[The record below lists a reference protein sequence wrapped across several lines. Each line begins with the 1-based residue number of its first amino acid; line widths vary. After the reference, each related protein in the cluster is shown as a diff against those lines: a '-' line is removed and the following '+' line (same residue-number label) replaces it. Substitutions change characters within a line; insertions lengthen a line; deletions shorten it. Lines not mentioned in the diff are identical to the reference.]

1 MPICATTRVC
11 CYLQVAYATSG
22 RNHVIM
28 QSSCNRLYLH
38 VRMATVISKR
48 KICQDL
54 SPNWANPDSESH
66 PVSPERCPGARIGSV
81 GHCSPAIYS
90 KLSSNI
96 LLKAALSPA
105 GEKPVPLWCFPPNW
119 HKWCIPETIF
129 FYWLL
134 AKEVLNVWTCPSH
147 FTIRKSRKVF
157 WCEIAKVSEWTQ
169 TALLRVFRSLFTASP
184 TETQCTESHVLISL
198 AFVRWA
204 QKTWQT

>member
-1 MPICATTRVC
+1 
-11 CYLQVAYATSG
+11 
-22 RNHVIM
+22 M
-28 QSSCNRLYLH
+28 QSFVFACKNGHSYQQAKNLSRF
-38 VRMATVISKR
+38 
-48 KICQDL
+48 L
-54 SPNWANPDSESH
+54 SPNWASSH
-66 PVSPERCPGARIGSV
+66 FTEIQTLTLSARIGSV

-147 FTIRKSRKVF
+147 LTIRKSRKVF
-157 WCEIAKVSEWTQ
+157 RCEIAKVSEWTQ

-204 QKTWQT
+204 QKNMANLELGHLWRHSSFIDL